1 LEPGAAGPFEV
12 DAQKDPF
19 EVDAQQELL
28 KLILYAL
35 VMASFIMLVSAGAI
49 PMLQSIVWYIRHTHD
64 IVHQT

>member
-12 DAQKDPF
+12 DAQQDPF

-35 VMASFIMLVSAGAI
+35 VMASFIMFVSAV
-49 PMLQSIVWYIRHTHD
+49 LV
-64 IVHQT
+64 